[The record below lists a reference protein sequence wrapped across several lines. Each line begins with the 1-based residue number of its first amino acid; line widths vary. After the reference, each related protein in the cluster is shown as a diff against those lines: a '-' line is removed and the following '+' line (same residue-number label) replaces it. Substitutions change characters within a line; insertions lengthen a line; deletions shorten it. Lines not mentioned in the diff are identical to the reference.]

1 MADDTGSIFNMIRH
15 FRNYNQACIHVA
27 FATLVIFI
35 YYSNV
40 EANNNVRDE
49 YNENLFIRPLVDGK
63 LLAHF
68 QFKTLYRKD
77 IKSLRWENRVEVF
90 PLSIVDLVATT
101 DLDTLHFSLTKGNWN
116 YRNWGYPIRSSPP
129 GAQIRAQFSRHNE
142 NLYRSWKRLVNSLA
156 GKFCSSFA
164 SADEKSVVTSRL
176 LFSHTTSLPNSTDN
190 VFYSN
195 LPEETLCT
203 ENLTPWKKLL
213 PCYSKSGLAS
223 LLNSV
228 NLLRSSYSSLSID
241 LDPRACIS
249 GDANTIDCE
258 RVELVQTV
266 TVVFNPLLQFE
277 GKQIW
282 SLTKLFG
289 NPIRRKCALAE
300 HSRIYVDI
308 SELDDK
314 SKLYPSTYEEHRISV
329 SKDPKD
335 DRLYAVFDAVPQL
348 QVNSTSTKDV
358 NLGIKQNQI
367 FKRPPVSSRPNIPV
381 HLRTHIAGTGLTDG
395 TIVATISN
403 NLDESIHITYMDA
416 IPHFLR
422 VYMHTLTIRTSS
434 GQELRPDSVNFVLSV
449 DERPSVIEFTV
460 ILPANSETQISYDF
474 ERAFLR
480 WTDFKPDANKGV
492 LLGSSMIS
500 FPLRAGKKSLVMHT
514 DEAQNLANS
523 TSYTESLDKSET
535 LKIYA
540 RPLLVI
546 LPTPDFSMPYNV
558 ICLVCTLLAAA
569 FGPLHSMTTKKPIVH
584 KRIDPIAKKQLD
596 PTDEIDETETKKDE

>member
-1 MADDTGSIFNMIRH
+1 MSRQIGESRRRVSHVTFSSLAILSIGLLAGS
-15 FRNYNQACIHVA
+15 V
-27 FATLVIFI
+27 TTTDL
-35 YYSNV
+35 S
-40 EANNNVRDE
+40 DE
-49 YNENLFIRPLVDGK
+49 YNENLFIKPLVDGK

-68 QFKTLYRKD
+68 KFRTLYRKD

-90 PLSIVDLVATT
+90 PLSIVDLVATI
-101 DLDTLHFSLTKGNWN
+101 DLETLHFSLTKGNWN
-116 YRNWGYPIRSSPP
+116 YRDWGYPIRSSPP

-142 NLYRSWKRLVNSLA
+142 NLDRSWKRLVNSLA

-164 SADEKSVVTSRL
+164 SADEKSLVTSRL
-176 LFSHTTSLPNSTDN
+176 LFSHSASLLNSTDN

-228 NLLRSSYSSLSID
+228 NLLKSSYSSLSID
-241 LDPRACIS
+241 LEPKACVQGGENLI
-249 GDANTIDCE
+249 GCE
-258 RVELVQTV
+258 RVELVQTIS
-266 TVVFNPLLQFE
+266 VVFNPLLQFD
-277 GKQIW
+277 GKQTW

-289 NPIRRKCALAE
+289 NPIKRKCPLAE

-314 SKLYPSTYEEHRISV
+314 NKLYPPTHDEFRILS
-329 SKDPKD
+329 SEDPKD
-335 DRLYAVFDAVPQL
+335 HRIYAVFDAVPAL
-348 QVNSTSTKDV
+348 QTNSTITKDI

-367 FKRPPVSSRPNIPV
+367 FKRPPASSRPNVPIQ
-381 HLRTHIAGTGLTDG
+381 LRTHIAGTGLTDG
-395 TIVATISN
+395 TIVATVTN
-403 NLDESIHITYMDA
+403 DLDQSVRITYMDA

-422 VYMHTLTIRTSS
+422 VYMHTLSIRTSS
-434 GQELRPDSVNFVLSV
+434 GQELRPDSVNFILSV
-449 DERPSVIEFTV
+449 DERPSLIEFTV
-460 ILPANSETQISYDF
+460 MLPANSEAQISYDF

-492 LLGSSMIS
+492 LLGSIIIS
-500 FPLRAGKKSLVMHT
+500 VPLKAGKKSLVMHT
-514 DEAQNLANS
+514 NEVRKSGNAS
-523 TSYTESLDKSET
+523 WETYEGSET

-584 KRIDPIAKKQLD
+584 KRVDSNTNPDATQ
-596 PTDEIDETETKKDE
+596 TDEVRAEKKKDE